1 MKKILQSL
9 FYKIQIYSLVRA
21 SKQQGMES
29 LVQELITIIPNIS
42 DQYVTFKIDSD
53 YLERK
58 VRNLHAF
65 QIGLITDAVKKL
77 QETKDKLILVDIG
90 DSSGNHLIYL
100 NKLLDGIEAS
110 SVNLD
115 EEAIKRI
122 QSKGL
127 KAIKSRAEELHQS
140 SDFNQSADIFF
151 SFEMLEHLESPTS
164 FLTDMAEKSECEIFI
179 ITVPMVIKSR
189 VGLHQI
195 RNLKDK
201 RPLNP
206 ENTHIFEFSPDD
218 WDLLFKFSG
227 WKITKRVKYF
237 QYPRKSLLSPL
248 KFLWRRM
255 DFDGFYG
262 VILEKDDTFSKRR
275 SN

>member
-100 NKLLDGIEAS
+100 NKVS
-110 SVNLD
+110 QN
-115 EEAIKRI
+115 
-122 QSKGL
+122 
-127 KAIKSRAEELHQS
+127 
-140 SDFNQSADIFF
+140 F
-151 SFEMLEHLESPTS
+151 
-164 FLTDMAEKSECEIFI
+164 
-179 ITVPMVIKSR
+179 
-189 VGLHQI
+189 
-195 RNLKDK
+195 
-201 RPLNP
+201 
-206 ENTHIFEFSPDD
+206 
-218 WDLLFKFSG
+218 
-227 WKITKRVKYF
+227 
-237 QYPRKSLLSPL
+237 
-248 KFLWRRM
+248 
-255 DFDGFYG
+255 
-262 VILEKDDTFSKRR
+262 
-275 SN
+275 